1 MDKQYDVFIS
11 YGRRDYEMEYQ
22 ENGET
27 VKKLIPNNPIL
38 QIVDALRGAGITCWY
53 DQDGVSSDFLKY
65 IKQKIDSS
73 RVMIF
78 VSSQYSNQ
86 SEYTP
91 DEIARAKQLRMQ
103 IIAFKIDKTEFNDD
117 FSLGLASKNTIDIFM
132 TNPKKALADLVKCVQ
147 KSLEQVHKKEAEQL
161 RKKQEEERRAEEARK
176 KKEQEERRLKEL
188 NEYKARLQNVQTQ
201 LLKTRNQCE
210 ELELEEKNLIE
221 TIKRLETPTPI
232 PFPRKYTI
240 IALIVVCLFI
250 IAALLWIFIPRE
262 TKLTVSTHEIACSYR
277 DTIVDIIISSNVNW
291 KIRPTE
297 GVIYSAAK
305 ENDSIARITISKNR
319 SMALRSDYL
328 TILTEREN
336 VIETIQIQQE
346 KAPQPKITIQG
357 IRIDYNVTQDSLLGA
372 NIRINLNTAYLQNDT
387 CLATACFITTDRQC
401 IKSSNP
407 QYSTAGGN
415 LACWKKFVPKD
426 EIGPVECTLFMPY
439 SELAG
444 KANRGHIVIQVDG
457 SKSRR
462 VMVQSSSEFR
472 VPVQK

>member
-11 YGRRDYEMEYQ
+11 YGRKDYEIEYQ
-22 ENGET
+22 ENGNT

-38 QIVDALRGAGITCWY
+38 QIVEALNEAGISCWY
-53 DQDGVSSDFLKY
+53 DQEGVSAEFLKY
-65 IKQKIDSS
+65 IKQKIESS

-86 SEYTP
+86 SVYTA
-91 DEIARAKQLRMQ
+91 DEIARALQLKMP
-103 IIAFKIDKTEFNDD
+103 IIPFKIDKTEFNED
-117 FSLGLASKNTIDIFM
+117 FALGLASKNTIDIFM

-147 KSLEQVHKKEAEQL
+147 KSLEQVHKKEAKEL
-161 RKKQEEERRAEEARK
+161 REKQEEIRRAEEARI
-176 KKEQEERRLKEL
+176 KKEQEQRRLEEL
-188 NEYKARLQNVQTQ
+188 NDKNAELQDVQDQ
-201 LLKTRNQCE
+201 LLKARNRCE
-210 ELELEEKNLIE
+210 ELELKEKNLKE
-221 TIKRLETPTPI
+221 AIKRLETPTPQPI
-232 PFPRKYTI
+232 PRKYYYI
-240 IALIVVCLFI
+240 LIAICLFI
-250 IAALLWIFIPRE
+250 ITALLWIFIPRE
-262 TKLTVSTHEIACSYR
+262 SKLTVSTHEIACSYR
-277 DTIVDIIISSNVNW
+277 DTIVDIIVSSNVDW

-305 ENDSIARITISKNR
+305 ENDSIARITISQNR

-346 KAPQPKITIQG
+346 KAPQPKIIIKD
-357 IRIDYNVTQDSLLGA
+357 IRINYNVTQDGLLGA
-372 NIRINLNTAYLQNDT
+372 NIRLYLNTSYLQNDT
-387 CLATACFITTDRQC
+387 CLATAYFITTDRQY

-426 EIGPVECTLFMPY
+426 EIGQVECTLFMPY

-444 KANRGHIVIQVDG
+444 KANRGYIVIQVDG

-462 VMVQSSSEFR
+462 VTVQSSSEFR